1 LQCVSNSKAT
11 KAFDP
16 GRIAG
21 LEIIFKACNG
31 MKKLDEPLPAAYGPR
46 IRVILRATSITREKI
61 KMAVRQTGLSVVLA
75 VGLCELQLALSAP
88 ALAQG
93 AKKAQGL
100 EAGYE
105 KPVGYTAPGSILLK
119 REST

>member
-1 LQCVSNSKAT
+1 
-11 KAFDP
+11 
-16 GRIAG
+16 
-21 LEIIFKACNG
+21 

-46 IRVILRATSITREKI
+46 VRVILAATSITREEI
-61 KMAVRQTGLSVVLA
+61 KMAVRRTGVSVVLA
-75 VGLCELQLALSAP
+75 VGLCGLKLAISAP

-93 AKKAQGL
+93 KKEAQGL

-105 KPVGYTAPGSILLK
+105 KPVGPTAPGSILAK

>member
-1 LQCVSNSKAT
+1 
-11 KAFDP
+11 
-16 GRIAG
+16 
-21 LEIIFKACNG
+21 

-46 IRVILRATSITREKI
+46 IRFILRATSITREKI

-75 VGLCELQLALSAP
+75 VELCELLAISAP

-93 AKKAQGL
+93 EKKAQGL
-100 EAGYE
+100 EAGHE